1 MKVNVNGQHS
11 NSNTNMEAVTNVVN
25 NVVDAVK
32 GERSSMTSDGFA
44 KPKDFASQS
53 QWGKVVGIEDKM
65 NPLPEFIHMEDN
77 YELYKPAG
85 KLEGKVAIIT
95 GGDSGI
101 GRAVAVMYA
110 MEGADVAI
118 GYLPE
123 EQVDAEVTKQHV
135 TKYGRRCL
143 LLPYDIRIE
152 ENCKKSVDETLAT
165 FGKIDILVN
174 NASVMY
180 DQESI
185 TDITTEQ
192 FDRTI
197 KTNIY
202 GTFWMTKYTV
212 PHLKKGASIIQT
224 TSQVAYQGPP
234 TLLDYTMTKSAM
246 LGLTRAL
253 SNQLISKGIRVNSV
267 APGPVW
273 TPLQPA
279 AMTREKLDKWH
290 ESSKAPIGRVGQ
302 PSELGPAYVLLA
314 SADGSFISGQTIHVN
329 GGTVLNG

>member
-1 MKVNVNGQHS
+1 MQAAKDAVN
-11 NSNTNMEAVTNVVN
+11 A
-25 NVVDAVK
+25 VVDTVR
-32 GERSSMTSDGFA
+32 GEVSANKEDGFA
-44 KPKDFASQS
+44 KPNDYPSQT
-53 QWGKVVGIEDKM
+53 QKGKVVGIEAEM
-65 NPLPEFIHMEDN
+65 NPKPEFIHMEDN
-77 YELYKPAG
+77 YETYKAAG
-85 KLEGKVAIIT
+85 KLIGKKAIVT

-118 GYLPE
+118 VYLPE
-123 EQVDAEVTKQHV
+123 EQVDAEVTKQFV
-135 TKYGRRCL
+135 NKYGKQCL
-143 LLPYDIRIE
+143 LLPYDIRE
-152 ENCKKSVDETLAT
+152 EANCKRIVDETLAT
-165 FGKIDILVN
+165 FGQIDILVN

-180 DQESI
+180 DQDSI

-202 GTFWMTKYTV
+202 GTFWLTKFTV

-246 LGLTRAL
+246 LGLTRSL
-253 SNQLISKGIRVNSV
+253 SNQLIGKGIRVNSV

-279 AMTREKLDKWH
+279 AMTQAKLDKWH
-290 ESSKAPIGRVGQ
+290 SSSAAPIGRIGQ